1 MGNNAE
7 MDKRNSQMTNS
18 RNVFCRF
25 FRTMVMVHK
34 IPHARLTEWNNKR
47 KHKALASGIYLL
59 SILPELLLLNGTLFA
74 AAGQDGYVH
83 LESGW
88 QKAVFYGVSVLAVLL
103 MIIPLGFSDDKKI
116 CKEVRQELRER
127 PRYWKRAVAV
137 YWAVIVAIVVV
148 VNMAFPMASENTVP
162 AEKEQVEVPQS
173 YRDYLSLHFKI
184 GARQEAPN
192 EALQRQ
198 IDQDERT
205 TRYGQPVYAMQVRA
219 TKGDMD
225 GGFRARLLNHA
236 TIDEIRD
243 GTRKF
248 AECTWGKG
256 YTSDS
261 IRILLT
267 VWYEMKK
274 VELCPVDSLEWTEDT
289 RF

>member
-1 MGNNAE
+1 MTN
-7 MDKRNSQMTNS
+7 KRNILG
-18 RNVFCRF
+18 RF
-25 FRTMVMVHK
+25 FRMLVMLHK
-34 IPHARLTEWNNKR
+34 IPYAHFTEWNNKR
-47 KHKALASGIYLL
+47 KHKALAAGIYFL
-59 SILPELLLLNGTLFA
+59 SIIPEYVLLAGTFLA
-74 AAGQDGYVH
+74 ARGQDGYVH
-83 LESGW
+83 LVNVP
-88 QKAVFYGVSVLAVLL
+88 QKIIVYGLVGLAVLL
-103 MIIPLGFSDDKKI
+103 SAIPLGFFDDKKI
-116 CKEVRQELRER
+116 CKEVRQELRKR
-127 PRYWKRAVAV
+127 PRYWKGALAV

-148 VNMAFPMASENTVP
+148 VNIAFPTASENTIS
-162 AEKEQVEVPQS
+162 AEKEQVEVPQR
-173 YRDYLSLHFKI
+173 YRDYLSLHFMI
-184 GARQEAPN
+184 GARQEVPN

-205 TRYGQPVYAMQVRA
+205 TRYGQPVYVMQVRE
-219 TKGDMD
+219 KDMD
-225 GGFRARLLNHA
+225 GGFRARLLNRT

-248 AECTWGKG
+248 AECTWVKG

>member
-1 MGNNAE
+1 
-7 MDKRNSQMTNS
+7 MTDS

-25 FRTMVMVHK
+25 FYILVMLHK
-34 IPHARLTEWNNKR
+34 IMHSHFTDWNNKR
-47 KHKALASGIYLL
+47 KRKALGAGIYALT
-59 SILPELLLLNGTLFA
+59 ILPELLLLNGTLFA

-83 LESGW
+83 LESDC
-88 QKAVFYGVSVLAVLL
+88 QKVVFYGVSVLALLL
-103 MIIPLGFSDDKKI
+103 MVIPLGFLDDKKI
-116 CKEVRQELRER
+116 RKEVRQELRER
-127 PRYWKRAVAV
+127 PRYWKRALAV
-137 YWAVIVAIVVV
+137 YWVVIVAIVVV
-148 VNMAFPMASENTVP
+148 VNIAFPTASENTVP
-162 AEKEQVEVPQS
+162 AEKEKVEVPQS

-248 AECTWGKG
+248 AECTWVKG

-267 VWYEMKK
+267 VWYKMKK

-289 RF
+289 GF